1 MPHRAVTTMFR
12 RFRGFRRIVG
22 IVGWAM
28 LGALVG
34 LALALAGPYVVGAR
48 SFTVMSG
55 SMEPTIHT
63 GDVVVGETIS
73 PRAAKPGDV
82 VTFPAPDGSH
92 RLITHR
98 LRSTQMEGGRIKAE
112 TKGDANNTVERWQ
125 VPADGHI
132 GRVVYRVPRVG
143 YVLASAV
150 SPRGR
155 FLVLVAVI
163 LAFTGLAL
171 ERIWRS
177 SDGQPQSEL
186 RT

>member
-1 MPHRAVTTMFR
+1 MTTMAR
-12 RFRGFRRIVG
+12 HVRRIVRL
-22 IVGWAM
+22 VGWAA

-34 LALALAGPYVVGAR
+34 LALALAGPYVLGGR

-63 GDVVVGETIS
+63 GDVVVDETVS
-73 PRAAKPGDV
+73 PRTVKPGDV

-98 LRSTQMEGGRIKAE
+98 LRRARRDGARVDAE

-125 VPADGHI
+125 VPVNGHI
-132 GRVVYRVPRVG
+132 GRVVYRVPKVG
-143 YVLASAV
+143 YALASVGSAK
-150 SPRGR
+150 GR
-155 FLVLVAVI
+155 FVVLVAVI
-163 LAFTGLAL
+163 LAFAGLAL

-177 SDGQPQSEL
+177 SSGEQPQGEVGP
-186 RT
+186 